1 MFKTALITAH
11 QSLKKKKKKA
21 VCTGRMKIGP
31 ARLGDSQV
39 LKMKTL

>member
-1 MFKTALITAH
+1 MFKKTELITSH
-11 QSLKKKKKKA
+11 WELKKIA
-21 VCTGRMKIGP
+21 FTRRLKIPGP